1 MTRVPGMTRRR
12 VLQLTGST
20 ASVGCA
26 GCVREDSDNE
36 DAEIEGEDRA
46 EDELGEIDENG
57 SGERSD
63 NEDEAENTDGE
74 EENEITVVIVS
85 NTDEMTLAV
94 VDVEIASTAEEQ
106 YTGLSNH
113 ESLEEDAGLLFVY
126 NEEKTRTFVM
136 REMEFPIDIIF
147 IDADRQITT
156 IYQAAT
162 GNGQSPL
169 IEYRGQAQ
177 WVLEVPYEYAANN
190 EIDEGNHV
198 KIEYQ

>member
-1 MTRVPGMTRRR
+1 M
-12 VLQLTGST
+12 
-20 ASVGCA
+20 
-26 GCVREDSDNE
+26 
-36 DAEIEGEDRA
+36 
-46 EDELGEIDENG
+46 
-57 SGERSD
+57 
-63 NEDEAENTDGE
+63 
-74 EENEITVVIVS
+74 
-85 NTDEMTLAV
+85 
-94 VDVEIASTAEEQ
+94 
-106 YTGLSNH
+106 
-113 ESLEEDAGLLFVY
+113 LFVY

-136 REMEFPIDIIF
+136 REMKFPIDIIF